1 MERKD
6 LFINNDLS
14 MMLSRELASAQE
26 KDVEWEKEQERIR
39 KDAEKVAEN
48 PAAIIDAKAIMA
60 RGISYAGT
68 DEYYLK
74 LFTKGSDE
82 EQLTELR
89 SLEYVASLTL
99 LPDAVLV
106 AGYNLIEKEDYARW
120 TEILFNLHY
129 VPLQMAFC
137 YCLKS
142 HRDFCNILKTIDV
155 KRLDFP
161 QTFLLSLLD
170 HWFEWLTRA
179 CGHLISYDDKR
190 GNYDKN
196 PKAQELKKE
205 GQAVRAAWEEEL
217 PVMIHEIMGC
227 FALHLQPERI
237 LVWAT
242 NEPLRDNTLSNP
254 YSASYNRCIYQIWD
268 ELSKTVQLNLIPETE
283 LNLNMLLLMANKA
296 VEDRDN
302 AFGKVV
308 YGKLVGCLMK
318 ENFSSMEKKS
328 EVEENRQ
335 RTIAKLVL
343 TIMPNLEFPECVNGV
358 ATRFQGWNLD
368 YQQVYAEARRE
379 AYLICCLFRMFE
391 VQAFEDSR
399 LFPFW
404 KDLVDIYLREYRRC
418 DNEYILRDDFT
429 VPFRVAVEV
438 AAKLK
443 NDACRDYLHEV
454 MLDNILSIVA
464 LLTVFS
470 ECSMTLADNIVKW
483 LLQRIEIE
491 WPSAKMLMEVRGQ
504 RMLEERI
511 EDLIRQLKN
520 ALKKK

>member
-26 KDVEWEKEQERIR
+26 KAVEWEKERERIR
-39 KDAEKVAEN
+39 KDAEKVVEN
-48 PAAIIDAKAIMA
+48 PAETIDAKAIMV
-60 RGISYAGT
+60 RGIRYAWT

-74 LFTKGSDE
+74 LFTEGSDE

-89 SLEYVASLTL
+89 NLEYVASLTL
-99 LPDAVLV
+99 LPAAILV
-106 AGYNLIEKEDYARW
+106 AGHNLIEKEDYIKW
-120 TEILFNLHY
+120 TEMLFNLRY
-129 VPLQMAFC
+129 VPLQKAFC

-142 HRDFCNILKTIDV
+142 HRDFCNVLKTIDV
-155 KRLDFP
+155 RRLDYP
-161 QTFLLSLLD
+161 HTFVLSLLD

-179 CGHLISYDDKR
+179 FGHLISYDDER
-190 GNYDKN
+190 RNYDKN

-205 GQAVRAAWEEEL
+205 GQAVKEEWEKEL

-227 FALHLQPERI
+227 FALHLQSERI
-237 LVWAT
+237 LAWAT
-242 NEPLRDNTLSNP
+242 NEPLRDDTLSNP

-268 ELSKTVQLNLIPETE
+268 DLSKVVQLNSIPEKD

-296 VEDRDN
+296 VEDHDE
-302 AFGKVV
+302 A
-308 YGKLVGCLMK
+308 YGKEVYEKLTGCLIR
-318 ENFSSMEKKS
+318 ENFSNMEKKS
-328 EVEENRQ
+328 KVEEKRQ
-335 RTIAKLVL
+335 RTIAKLMVL
-343 TIMPNLEFPECVNGV
+343 IKPDLDFGGFVNGV
-358 ATRFQGWNLD
+358 ATRFQGWNLE

-379 AYLICCLFRMFE
+379 AYLICCLFRVFE
-391 VQAFEDSR
+391 IQTVEDSS
-399 LFPFW
+399 LFPLW
-404 KDLVDIYLREYRRC
+404 KNLVDVYLHEYRRC

-443 NDACRDYLHEV
+443 DDGCRDYLHEM
-454 MLDNILSIVA
+454 MLEYILSIVA

-470 ECSMTLADNIVKW
+470 ECSMTLADNIVKC

-511 EDLIRQLKN
+511 ENLIGQLK
-520 ALKKK
+520 KGGEK

>member
-26 KDVEWEKEQERIR
+26 KDAEWEKEQERIR
-39 KDAEKVAEN
+39 KDAEKAAEN
-48 PAAIIDAKAIMA
+48 PAAIIDAKTIMA
-60 RGISYAGT
+60 RGIRYAGT
-68 DEYYLK
+68 DEYFLK
-74 LFTKGSDE
+74 LFTEGSDE

-89 SLEYVASLTL
+89 SLEYVVLLTL
-99 LPDAVLV
+99 LPDAIFV
-106 AGYNLIEKEDYARW
+106 AGYNLIKKADYAKW

-142 HRDFCNILKTIDV
+142 HRDFCNVLKTIDV
-155 KRLDFP
+155 RRLDYP

-179 CGHLISYDDKR
+179 SGHLISYDDER
-190 GNYDKN
+190 RNYDKN

-205 GQAVRAAWEEEL
+205 GQAVKEEWEKEL

-227 FALHLQPERI
+227 FALHLQSERI
-237 LVWAT
+237 LAWAT
-242 NEPLRDNTLSNP
+242 NEPLRDDTLSNP

-268 ELSKTVQLNLIPETE
+268 DLSKVVQLNSIPEKD

-296 VEDRDN
+296 VEDHDE
-302 AFGKVV
+302 A
-308 YGKLVGCLMK
+308 YGKEVYEKLTGCLIR
-318 ENFSSMEKKS
+318 ENFSNMEKKS
-328 EVEENRQ
+328 KVEEKRQ
-335 RTIAKLVL
+335 RTIAKLMVL
-343 TIMPNLEFPECVNGV
+343 IKPDLDFGGFVNGV

-379 AYLICCLFRMFE
+379 AYLICCLFRVFE
-391 VQAFEDSR
+391 IQTVEDSS
-399 LFPFW
+399 LFPLW
-404 KDLVDIYLREYRRC
+404 KNLVDVYLHEYRRC

-443 NDACRDYLHEV
+443 DDGCRDYLHEV
-454 MLDNILSIVA
+454 MLENILSIVA

-511 EDLIRQLKN
+511 ENLIGQLK
-520 ALKKK
+520 KGGEK

>member
-26 KDVEWEKEQERIR
+26 KDVEWEKERERIR
-39 KDAEKVAEN
+39 KDAEKVVEN
-48 PAAIIDAKAIMA
+48 PAKTIDAKAIMV
-60 RGISYAGT
+60 RGIRYAGT

-74 LFTKGSDE
+74 LFTEGSDE

-89 SLEYVASLTL
+89 NLEYVASLTL
-99 LPDAVLV
+99 LPAAILV
-106 AGYNLIEKEDYARW
+106 AGHNLMEKEDYTKW
-120 TEILFNLHY
+120 TEVLFNLRY
-129 VPLQMAFC
+129 VPLQKAFC

-142 HRDFCNILKTIDV
+142 HRDFCNVLKTIDV
-155 KRLDFP
+155 RRLDYP
-161 QTFLLSLLD
+161 HTFVLSLLD
-170 HWFEWLTRA
+170 QF
-179 CGHLISYDDKR
+179 GHLISYDDER
-190 GNYDKN
+190 RNYDKN

-205 GQAVRAAWEEEL
+205 GQAVKEEWEKEL

-227 FALHLQPERI
+227 FALHLQSERI
-237 LVWAT
+237 LAWAT
-242 NEPLRDNTLSNP
+242 NEPLRDDTLSNP

-268 ELSKTVQLNLIPETE
+268 DLSKVVQLNSIPEKD

-296 VEDRDN
+296 VEDHDE
-302 AFGKVV
+302 A
-308 YGKLVGCLMK
+308 YGKEVYEKLTGCLIR
-318 ENFSSMEKKS
+318 ENFSNMEKKS
-328 EVEENRQ
+328 KVEEKRQ
-335 RTIAKLVL
+335 RTIAKLMVL
-343 TIMPNLEFPECVNGV
+343 IKPDLDFGGFVNGV

-379 AYLICCLFRMFE
+379 AYLICCLFRVFE
-391 VQAFEDSR
+391 IQTVEDSS
-399 LFPFW
+399 LFPLW
-404 KDLVDIYLREYRRC
+404 KNLVDVYLHEYRRC

-443 NDACRDYLHEV
+443 DDGCRDYLHEM
-454 MLDNILSIVA
+454 MLENILSIVA

-511 EDLIRQLKN
+511 ENLIGQLK
-520 ALKKK
+520 KGGEK